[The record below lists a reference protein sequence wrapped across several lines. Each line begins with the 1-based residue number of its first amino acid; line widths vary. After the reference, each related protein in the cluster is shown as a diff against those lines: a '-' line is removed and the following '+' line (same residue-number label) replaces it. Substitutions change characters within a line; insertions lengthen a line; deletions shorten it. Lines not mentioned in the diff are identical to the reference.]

1 MTTWILDV
9 HSTRFFCASAGV
21 GRLRGGNTERCLRAV
36 VGNRKERRL
45 VSSSSPSQNV
55 GEHTQ
60 RSDDGAR
67 TQDQTSVEDAR
78 NPSNTSA
85 TAPTGSAKLFADA
98 FREETSSE
106 SVTANASGDR
116 STSSPTGSD
125 KLFADAL
132 LEESSSTSSSPTNS
146 NRNRTAQLLAQHT
159 QQHENWSGEESMQ
172 DAVLRMLVDKYKPLR
187 GPVIRSAEEKLRE
200 RPPSVRP
207 GPVSSSSSSSSATSK
222 EDEREGWSMRERRAM
237 EPLLPSKEGH
247 RPWHT
252 TFTPPSTLTPRVKL
266 GSYVSGQG
274 KRRDGEGTS
283 GARRDIAAARRSA
296 TAQRLGRAR
305 ESMIDYKLGLSPSS
319 SSSSSQSSQ
328 TQTQTQTQRP
338 RRPAPAVLKAWAS
351 LIEERIERARQEG
364 QFTSLKGRGQPIRRA
379 SEETNPFIAREEF
392 LMNRIVQR
400 NQAAPPWVELQ
411 GELESAIQT
420 FRTILRQAWTKRAV
434 LALTSD
440 ASRSP
445 SSLLSLTL
453 TSAQQLRDPAWAARE
468 ASYHA
473 SALGEVNELVRRYNG
488 VAPYSVRKPYFERE
502 KELER
507 CYVESAGDV
516 VEGVRERVRKGTLG
530 RGAVHGGGFGD
541 EEDGGGGRG
550 GSGGG
555 EERREGVWEVVR
567 TWIASLRA

>member
-1 MTTWILDV
+1 MRSMRLI
-9 HSTRFFCASAGV
+9 CASAGV
-21 GRLRGGNTERCLRAV
+21 GVRDGRCMRAV
-36 VGNRKERRL
+36 VGDRKGRRL
-45 VSSSSPSQNV
+45 LSSSSSSSSQIPM
-55 GEHTQ
+55 EQTQ
-60 RSDDGAR
+60 QSDDGKRA
-67 TQDQTSVEDAR
+67 QAQTSVEDAR
-78 NPSNTSA
+78 SSS

-98 FREETSSE
+98 FREEMDSGSI
-106 SVTANASGDR
+106 TADTSGDR

-132 LEESSSTSSSPTNS
+132 LEESPSSSSPQNPS
-146 NRNRTAQLLAQHT
+146 RTAQLLAQHA
-159 QQHENWSGEESMQ
+159 QQHEHPNWTGEESVQ

-207 GPVSSSSSSSSATSK
+207 ASSSSSTS
-222 EDEREGWSMRERRAM
+222 EDEREREGWLAREKRAM

-266 GSYVSGQG
+266 GSYVSSSYPSPSSSG
-274 KRRDGEGTS
+274 KGKRDGEK
-283 GARRDIAAARRSA
+283 GARQDIAAARRSA

-319 SSSSSQSSQ
+319 SSSQSQSQ
-328 TQTQTQTQRP
+328 TQTQTHHP
-338 RRPAPAVLKAWAS
+338 RRAPPAGLRAWAG
-351 LIEERIERARQEG
+351 LVEERIERARREG
-364 QFTSLKGRGQPIRRA
+364 QFRALSGRGRPIRRE
-379 SEETNPFIAREEF
+379 SGEEANPFIAREEF

-411 GELESAIQT
+411 GEVESAIST
-420 FRTILRQAWTKRAV
+420 FRSILRQAWTKRAV

-440 ASRSP
+440 PSRAP
-445 SSLLSLTL
+445 SSLLALTA
-453 TSAQQLRDPAWAARE
+453 SDARQLRDPAWAARE

-507 CYVESAGDV
+507 CYAESAGDV
-516 VEGVRERVRKGTLG
+516 VEGIRERVKKGALG
-530 RGAVHGGGFGD
+530 RGEVRGVGFGD
-541 EEDGGGGRG
+541 EERGGGGGGGGG
-550 GSGGG
+550 GSGR
-555 EERREGVWEVVR
+555 EERSMGVWEVVR
-567 TWIASLRA
+567 MWIASLRA